1 MFSLKSAKRIL
12 KYEIIRAGLE
22 VSAIPGIRALFPK
35 AGGRGLIFTL
45 HHVRPDAPPAF
56 GPNAILS
63 VTPQFLEEAIK
74 AALEMNLTPVHLHDL
89 PALLSD
95 PADVRSFVAFTLDDG
110 YRNNAQFAA
119 PIFRKY
125 KIPYTIFISPGLTQ
139 RTRSMWWE
147 TAEALVRQQDTFDFD
162 FGLGTETVTAESITQ
177 KYDAFDRLAAFVH
190 ANDEDSAVA
199 QIDATARHHGIDPLA
214 IVDNLI
220 MTTDELR
227 QLVNDDAFAHLGAHT
242 MTHVNL
248 KRVDQPR
255 LDSEIRQSIS
265 TLQGFTGVNPRSFS
279 YPYGYRSAAGERE
292 ADAVLSAG
300 IPVAVTTQPGVL
312 SRNSLDAIRLL
323 PRVSLNGLF
332 QKKRYVKALVS
343 GIPFKVAK

>member
-22 VSAIPGIRALFPK
+22 VSAIPVIRALFPK

-63 VTPQFLEEAIK
+63 VTPQFLEEAIN
-74 AALEMNLTPVHLHDL
+74 AALELNLTPVHLHDL

-95 PADVRSFVAFTLDDG
+95 PTDVRSFVAFTLDDG

-125 KIPYTIFISPGLTQ
+125 KVPYTIFISPGLTQ

-147 TAEALVRQQDTFDFD
+147 TAEALVRQQDKFDFD
-162 FGLGTETVTAESITQ
+162 FGQGTETIIAASLTQ

-190 ANDEDSAVA
+190 SNDEDVAVA
-199 QIDATARHHGIDPLA
+199 RIDAAARQYGVDPLS

-227 QLVNDDAFAHLGAHT
+227 QLVSDDAFAHMGAHT

-248 KRVDQPR
+248 KRVDQAR
-255 LDSEIRQSIS
+255 LESEIRQSIS
-265 TLQGFTGVNPRSFS
+265 ILHGFTGVKPRSFS
-279 YPYGYRSAAGERE
+279 YPYGYKSATGERE
-292 ADAVLSAG
+292 ADAVVSAG

-312 SRNSLDAIRLL
+312 SNASRDNMGLL

-332 QKKRYVKALVS
+332 QKKRYVKTLVS
-343 GIPFKVAK
+343 GIPFKIAK